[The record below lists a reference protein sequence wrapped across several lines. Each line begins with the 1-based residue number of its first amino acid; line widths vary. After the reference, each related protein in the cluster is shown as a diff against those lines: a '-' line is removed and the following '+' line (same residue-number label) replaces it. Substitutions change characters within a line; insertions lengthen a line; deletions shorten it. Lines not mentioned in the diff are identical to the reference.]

1 MSYFHPRLSSSTKWT
16 EVPEEFLAKVRTVFK
31 NQFENQFK
39 NQSTLGEFIADG
51 QVYPEEVLLRVGF
64 VENGRLK
71 QVNFEASMDIQAAS
85 PSAFKGSE
93 NDITADGER
102 LGDFITNR
110 EGFENSGEFADQEA
124 EQAGSAATLTDRLF
138 SCIDILG
145 SLLEEYFE
153 AEQNIEA
160 VDIPLHWK
168 GYDFEGKQIYL
179 QYSTVNTKLEEE
191 ANRLLGLIGDALVNE
206 RDINEDAMI
215 AAQVDSDLA
224 FEIQKAI
231 RSGTYRP
238 EGADADEPN

>member
-31 NQFENQFK
+31 NQFKKQATE
-39 NQSTLGEFIADG
+39 GEFIADG

-71 QVNFEASMDIQAAS
+71 QVNFEASMDIRPAS
-85 PSAFKGSE
+85 LSAFEGSE
-93 NDITADGER
+93 DDIMADGER
-102 LGDFITNR
+102 LGNFTSNR
-110 EGFENSGEFADQEA
+110 AGYESTGEFADQEA
-124 EQAGSAATLTDRLF
+124 EKAGSAATLTDRLF

-153 AEQNIEA
+153 AEQNIDA
-160 VDIPLHWK
+160 VDIPLQWK
-168 GYDFEGKQIYL
+168 GYEFEGEQIYL

-191 ANRLLGLIGDALVNE
+191 ANRLLGLLGDALVNE
-206 RDINEDAMI
+206 RDTNEDAMI

-231 RSGTYRP
+231 RAGTYRP
-238 EGADADEPN
+238 EGSEADDPN